1 MKKTFFKPSLLFL
14 LMGISFAFTACERD
28 DNPIPEIP
36 PSDGTELTLNGGE
49 GGSSAENSV
58 FVDLSADKQT
68 SVKRVSWN
76 LGFFNGSPF
85 RVVLNNTAGASAIP
99 VDATDLNAVSESDIN
114 LDELAIALGS
124 PNAFDNIDD
133 ITGDLS
139 KTLIPEISTTEANN
153 KVFIINPVGG
163 GHGDV
168 ISADKLYKIRVLRAE
183 DGYTLQYAKLNDNDF
198 SSLNV
203 KKDDAYNFSYV
214 SFTNGLVEIEPL
226 KAEWDFQWTWSLYAG
241 TLPSGDS
248 FPYGY
253 SDLIFI
259 NHHAGVSAAEIVFED
274 AEGGSTGAPTYEDF
288 GETDLSEVNFDNN
301 RGVIASNWRATTG
314 ESAGAKYDRF
324 YLIKDAAGNV
334 YKLRF
339 ISMGAGNPPT
349 DGGTRGYPELE
360 YKLVK
365 RGN

>member
-1 MKKTFFKPSLLFL
+1 MRTSFYKPTLLFL
-14 LMGISFAFTACERD
+14 FIGTSLAFSSCERD

-36 PSDGTELTLNGGE
+36 PSDGTGLTLNGGE

-68 SVKRVSWN
+68 SVKRTSWN
-76 LGFFNGSPF
+76 LGFFNGSQF
-85 RVVLNNTAGASAIP
+85 RVVLNNTAGASAVQ
-99 VDATDLNAVSESDIN
+99 VDATDLNAVSESDLN
-114 LDELAIALGS
+114 LDDLAIALGS

-139 KTLIPEISTTEANN
+139 QTLIPEISSTAANS
-153 KVFIINPVGG
+153 KVFVINPVGG

-168 ISADKLYKIRVLRAE
+168 ISADNLFKIRVLRAE
-183 DGYTLQYAKLNDNDF
+183 DGYELQYAKLNDTEF
-198 SSLNV
+198 STLNV
-203 KKDDAYNFSYV
+203 SKDEAYNFSYV
-214 SFTNGLVEIEPL
+214 SFTEGLLDVEPL

-241 TLPSGDS
+241 TLPSGES

-259 NHHAGVSAAEIVFED
+259 NHHAGVSAAELVFED
-274 AEGGSTGAPTYEDF
+274 EDGAATGTPNYDEFTEA
-288 GETDLSEVNFDNN
+288 DLSGVSFDDS

-314 ESAGAKYDRF
+314 EAAGVKYDRF
-324 YLIKDAAGNV
+324 YLIKDSSGNV